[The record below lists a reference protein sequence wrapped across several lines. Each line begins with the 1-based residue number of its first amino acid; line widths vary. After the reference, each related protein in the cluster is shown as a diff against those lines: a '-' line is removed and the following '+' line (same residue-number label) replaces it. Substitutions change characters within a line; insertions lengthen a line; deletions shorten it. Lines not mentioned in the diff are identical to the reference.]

1 MHNNNIAHP
10 KTLFATHYHEL
21 NELAQKFPRIK
32 NYTISIKE
40 VGQKIVFLRK
50 LIPGGSEHSFGIHVA
65 RMAGMPKEVVRRA
78 EQILAQLETKSV
90 ESGSTLSVDANKAS
104 LREMPVE
111 NMQLSMFDM
120 SDPRGQELINELE
133 ELDLNSMSPLECMMK
148 LNELIKSIEQ

>member
-1 MHNNNIAHP
+1 
-10 KTLFATHYHEL
+10 
-21 NELAQKFPRIK
+21 
-32 NYTISIKE
+32 
-40 VGQKIVFLRK
+40 
-50 LIPGGSEHSFGIHVA
+50 
-65 RMAGMPKEVVRRA
+65 MAGMPKEVVRRA